1 MTANWIINPMK
12 KTAKQTNTRMDINLL
27 NNFLTGLININIP
40 SRVCGIYITV
50 TTLLLVLYFDE
61 TICNVCSRNICIQ
74 HINVQIYNFQIV
86 CLRINIW
93 LSSCDEQGVYLKRAI
108 KKNIKLDLKSCNKKK
123 KWSEWFKKKNTY
135 AQQESYMSR
144 SNWSQYH

>member
-1 MTANWIINPMK
+1 MK

-40 SRVCGIYITV
+40 SRVCRIYITV

-86 CLRINIW
+86 CLRINI
-93 LSSCDEQGVYLKRAI
+93 
-108 KKNIKLDLKSCNKKK
+108 
-123 KWSEWFKKKNTY
+123 
-135 AQQESYMSR
+135 
-144 SNWSQYH
+144 